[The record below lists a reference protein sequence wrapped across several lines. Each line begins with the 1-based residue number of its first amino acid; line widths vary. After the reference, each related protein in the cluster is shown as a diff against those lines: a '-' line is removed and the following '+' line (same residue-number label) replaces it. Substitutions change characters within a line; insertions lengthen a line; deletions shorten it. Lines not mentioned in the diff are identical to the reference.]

1 VISFTWGYAFA
12 VHAAFVVSLRQS
24 GYTGD
29 VAILTPRSR
38 VPREVASLYDAW
50 RAQLIDTPIPRGRP
64 STERFVACAT
74 VCMRYRRCLVADFR
88 DTLFQTNPF
97 ASLPFP
103 GAYHPLRGTAH
114 LPDLTV
120 PLEPWTIG
128 ACDLNVSCI
137 NSMATRK
144 CFGMRTLH
152 ALANASIGCS
162 GVLLGTPRGF
172 AALAAVIT
180 NASAHCP
187 PSVSGMADQATLNY
201 LIHTNRTTPTLR
213 PSRDRRVPTA
223 AARLAASL
231 AAQPTLIVREQSAR
245 RRLVG
250 SNPALS
256 FSLRLLQPKRGPL
269 LPREPRL
276 DSPPLSSPPL
286 SSPPRVPLHTSLGD
300 TPAAAH
306 IIIASQGGRLV
317 SVALERQGA
326 GVVNT
331 LGIATRRPADA
342 ATFRRRHVSRDG
354 LVHNDDGRLSAVVH
368 QYDRLLVASGML
380 PSPPPSRAVLASPP
394 PPPLPPPPSH
404 ARARRQQRLADEE
417 FAGRYRLRLRAVDD
431 AVRSGWESIGI
442 NASQAPDGSFFSD
455 AWMRTRWGWRR

>member
-1 VISFTWGYAFA
+1 VCFATHAGPADAPPQQARSQPAGRQTDVVISFTWGYAFA

-231 AAQPTLIVREQSAR
+231 AAQPTLI
-245 RRLVG
+245 
-250 SNPALS
+250 
-256 FSLRLLQPKRGPL
+256 
-269 LPREPRL
+269 
-276 DSPPLSSPPL
+276 
-286 SSPPRVPLHTSLGD
+286 
-300 TPAAAH
+300 
-306 IIIASQGGRLV
+306 GGRLV

>member
-1 VISFTWGYAFA
+1 M
-12 VHAAFVVSLRQS
+12 
-24 GYTGD
+24 
-29 VAILTPRSR
+29 AILTPRSR

-231 AAQPTLIVREQSAR
+231 AAQPTLI
-245 RRLVG
+245 
-250 SNPALS
+250 
-256 FSLRLLQPKRGPL
+256 
-269 LPREPRL
+269 
-276 DSPPLSSPPL
+276 
-286 SSPPRVPLHTSLGD
+286 
-300 TPAAAH
+300 
-306 IIIASQGGRLV
+306 GGRLV